1 MRNFLLYVAGAC
13 GIIYLAV
20 LYNSRGLLALG
31 AVLFLVSPVF
41 LYALQHVGHG
51 LECALSFSPSP
62 NQAGKYMVC
71 LEVENQSALPAPSL
85 RAKALLKQA
94 ATGRTCKV
102 RLRGKAG
109 AGQSV
114 RLEGEVGRLDF
125 GLWQI
130 ECDFLDCY
138 DWLGL
143 YRFRKKLVQ
152 RQQATLFPACY
163 KATVKAG
170 LRTRLFMSDSDVY
183 HPQIGGDDPTEIF
196 KLREYQKGDRPSHIH
211 WKLSAKSDSLIVA
224 EMGLPIGCNVV
235 FFLDAEAEKMDRDP
249 WAAFWEVVN
258 TVSQEMLRQEC
269 AHYLVWYGKKDQR
282 LHRKAIRSL
291 EDLMGF
297 WGEALGFNMGRCD
310 FTKAYG
316 SQFKGEAY
324 ASEIS
329 WSQELELSCN
339 GKLLARITPADVE
352 KQLLETEL
360 VL

>member
-1 MRNFLLYVAGAC
+1 MRNLLLYMVGT
-13 GIIYLAV
+13 GGVIYLAV

-31 AVLFLVSPVF
+31 AVLFLLSPMF
-41 LYALQHVGHG
+41 LYALQHVGQRM
-51 LECALSFSPSP
+51 ECALYFSPVP
-62 NQAGKYMVC
+62 NKAGKYQVC
-71 LEVENQSALPAPSL
+71 LEVENQSTLPAPHL
-85 RAKALLKQA
+85 YAKALLKQA

-102 RLRGKAG
+102 RLHGKAG
-109 AGQSV
+109 AGQAV
-114 RLEGEVGRLDF
+114 RLEGEVERLGF

-130 ECDFLDCY
+130 ECNSLYCY

-143 YRFRKKLVQ
+143 YRFRKRLGE
-152 RQQATLFPACY
+152 RQQATLFPSCY
-163 KATVKAG
+163 ETTVKAG
-170 LRTRLFMSDSDVY
+170 VRTRLFTSDSDVY
-183 HPQIGGDDPTEIF
+183 HTQIGGDDPTEIL

-211 WKLSAKSDSLIVA
+211 WKLSAKSGSLTVA

-235 FFLDAEAEKMDRDP
+235 FFLDAETEKMDKIPLDV
-249 WAAFWEVVN
+249 FWEVCN

-297 WGEALGFNMGRCD
+297 WEEALGFSMGRCD
-310 FTKAYG
+310 FTEAYG

-329 WSQELELSCN
+329 WSQEMELSCN
-339 GKLLARITPADVE
+339 GKLLTKVTPADVE